1 MKRLTFLS
9 LALAAAWFTSSSYAQ
24 GNDDMKAMM
33 DYATPG
39 INHKM
44 LAKMEGTWTATVTF
58 WMQPDAAPMT
68 STATAVN
75 EMIMGGRY
83 LQSKNTGNMMGQP
96 FEGIAI
102 TGYDNAKKVF
112 VSSWIDNFGTGILTM
127 TGTWDQASQS
137 VVFTGSE
144 VDPSSGKDIP
154 VRQVIRMPD
163 DNTQIQEMY
172 SNAGGKEFKSMEI
185 KYTRK

>member
-1 MKRLTFLS
+1 MKRLTFVA
-9 LALAAAWFTSSSYAQ
+9 LALAVTCISFSSLAQ
-24 GNDDMKAMM
+24 GNDDTKAMM

-39 INHKM
+39 NNHKI

-58 WMQPDAAPMT
+58 WMQPGAAPMT

-96 FEGIAI
+96 FEGMGI
-102 TGYDNAKKVF
+102 TGYDNAKKMYVA
-112 VSSWIDNFGTGILTM
+112 SWIDNFGTGILNM
-127 TGTWDQASQS
+127 TGNWDEASKGI
-137 VVFTGSE
+137 VFTGLE
-144 VDPSSGKDIP
+144 VDPASGKEFSY
-154 VRQVIRMPD
+154 RQVVRMPD
-163 DNTQIQEMY
+163 DNTQIMEMY
-172 SNAGGKEFKSMEI
+172 AMMGGKEFKNMEI